1 MLAIALTLASISAQS
16 PPKALPDVLGVNHI
30 NAHYQLTDQD
40 FINEGADK
48 VLELGSRVIKLIIRD
63 KLEGYYKLNSTWP
76 EITSLIQAAE
86 RPYFQEA
93 FSKPF
98 TTFVLMTFT
107 PGYDIHY
114 FTKGMTAE
122 DEARERNTYYEFTK
136 YLLTKYR
143 DSGKTFV
150 FQNWEGDWVLTPPE
164 LDRATEPEPVAV
176 EGMTRW
182 LNARQDGVDR
192 AKQEVGEQGVHVY
205 HAAEVNLVEKGMK
218 GIGCVTNRVL
228 PHTHCDLYSYSAY
241 DTMAQNEEIFR
252 SALAYLK
259 EKAPDSKAFGS
270 ENVYIGEFGRP
281 ESLVTEEHRL
291 EMVRYSIKAAL
302 DHGAPYIL
310 FWELYCDGP
319 KGPIHGPPK
328 NEDFMGNWLIRPD
341 GTRSPVW
348 TYLHD
353 LLSGAIQPGD
363 PPRDDEKKS

>member
-1 MLAIALTLASISAQS
+1 MLATLLTLASIAAQT
-16 PPKALPDVLGVNHI
+16 PAKPLPDVLGVNHI
-30 NAHYQLTDQD
+30 NAHYHLTDDD

-76 EITSLIQAAE
+76 EITSLVQAAE
-86 RPYFQEA
+86 LPYFQEA

-98 TTFVLMTFT
+98 TTFVLMTFA
-107 PGYDIHY
+107 PGREIHY

-122 DEARERNTYYEFTK
+122 DEARERVTYYEFAA
-136 YLLTKYR
+136 YLLTRYR

-150 FQNWEGDWVLTPPE
+150 LQNWEGDWVLTPPD
-164 LDRATEPEPVAV
+164 LDRATEPDPVAV
-176 EGMTRW
+176 EGMIRW

-192 AKQEVGEQGVHVY
+192 AKRDVGEHGVHVY
-205 HAAEVNLVEKGMK
+205 HAAEVNLVEKAMK
-218 GIGCVTNRVL
+218 GLGCATNSVL
-228 PHTHCDLYSYSAY
+228 PYTHCDLYSYSAY
-241 DTMAQNEEIFR
+241 DTMAQNEALYR
-252 SALAYLK
+252 KALAYLK

-270 ENVYIGEFGRP
+270 ENVYIGEFGWP
-281 ESLVTEEHRL
+281 ESLVAKEHRL
-291 EMVRYSIKAAL
+291 DMVRYSIQGAL

-319 KGPIHGPPK
+319 KGPIQGRPR

-348 TYLHD
+348 HYLND

-363 PPRDDEKKS
+363 PPRDREKKP